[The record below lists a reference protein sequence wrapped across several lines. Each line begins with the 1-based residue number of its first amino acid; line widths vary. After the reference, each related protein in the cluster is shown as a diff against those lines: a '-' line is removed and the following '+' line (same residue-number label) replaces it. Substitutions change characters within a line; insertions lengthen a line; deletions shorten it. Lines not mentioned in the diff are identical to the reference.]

1 MSFIVSQ
8 YDPDEEG
15 TENRINFWLKQPIWT
30 ASEAALLF
38 LDIDP
43 HSLRVNPDNKWV
55 DLTFLGNVYDEFV
68 DFDDDGFPLPLID
81 QDGNEFHVPTKLEKL
96 GASNLQ
102 RQYLDYL
109 KLMNCTENLHCA
121 EWIDI
126 ARVKG
131 IDVPWI
137 GYAVSNDLVK
147 LLDDFLDVFRSI
159 FNEKDNPMYP
169 NELVWTIQAWA
180 NVSKSTGKRTPKQRL
195 VDYLEKNSDLSQKA
209 IKRCSEVANW
219 NKLGGA
225 PKTGQNN

>member
-109 KLMNCTENLHCA
+109 NFHC
-121 EWIDI
+121 
-126 ARVKG
+126 
-131 IDVPWI
+131 
-137 GYAVSNDLVK
+137 
-147 LLDDFLDVFRSI
+147 I
-159 FNEKDNPMYP
+159 FD
-169 NELVWTIQAWA
+169 
-180 NVSKSTGKRTPKQRL
+180 RL
-195 VDYLEKNSDLSQKA
+195 S
-209 IKRCSEVANW
+209 
-219 NKLGGA
+219 
-225 PKTGQNN
+225 